1 MELRGL
7 LPIRHQ
13 PPRQRLYS
21 AGVESLES
29 DFNIVRLVKTLRKV
43 DLLTELLLS
52 DHHRG
57 LLPYTKH
64 FRLSGDNTAKEGGL
78 NLDQIE
84 NHVSLLNENN
94 TLIDGLL
101 REIIRAEGGHKD
113 IKKDRA
119 EKKNNF
125 TTVKTLT
132 Y

>member
-7 LPIRHQ
+7 LPVRHQ
-13 PPRQRLYS
+13 PPRHRLYS

-29 DFNIVRLVKTLRKV
+29 DFDIVRLVNTLRKV

-64 FRLSGDNTAKEGGL
+64 FRLNNDNAAKEGGL

-84 NHVSLLNENN
+84 NHVYLLNENN

-101 REIIRAEGGHKD
+101 RELIQAEGCSKG

-119 EKKNNF
+119 DKKNNF
-125 TTVKTLT
+125 TTVITLR